1 MADGTITVGRIAAS
15 VGGTVRGD
23 GDVAVS
29 SLTHDSTRV
38 QPGSM
43 FCCVR
48 GERTDGHRFADAAAE
63 AGAAALLVEEPL
75 DVHLP
80 QVVVADVRAA
90 MPLAAVE
97 VNGRPAESLRTV
109 GVTGTNGKTTVVS
122 LIGHVLGTAGLR
134 TDVIGTLTGE
144 RTTPEAG
151 DLQARLADDVAAGVQ
166 VVAME
171 VSSHALVLHRVD
183 GMVFD
188 VAVFTNLGLDHL
200 DFHGTPEAYFAAK
213 ATLFEPEH
221 CALAVI
227 NVDDVHGRLLADT
240 VTVDVVPVS
249 LDDARDLQMS
259 GGGWTFTWRGNPVM
273 FPLPGRHNVANALA
287 AAEVCRALGV
297 ESECIA
303 DALATAPVVPGR
315 FEPVDAGQAFLVVV
329 DFAHTPDALE
339 RAVDAARD
347 LVQPGGRL
355 RVVMGCGG
363 DRDRSKRPLM
373 GAVAAAG
380 ADDVVLT
387 DDNPRSEDPDDIRA
401 QVLAGVPADRTPVVR
416 EIADRRAAIRAALV
430 AAGQGDVVL
439 IAGKGHEQGQT
450 SGGITVPFD
459 DRVVAAEVL
468 DELRGAAS

>member
-1 MADGTITVGRIAAS
+1 VADGSITVGRIAAS

-23 GDVAVS
+23 DSVAVS

-38 QPGSM
+38 QPGAI

-48 GERTDGHRFADAAAE
+48 GEHTDGHHF
-63 AGAAALLVEEPL
+63 AGAAVDGGAVALLVEEPL
-75 DVHLP
+75 ELDVP
-80 QVVVADVRAA
+80 QIVVDDVRAA
-90 MPLAAVE
+90 MPFAAAE
-97 VNGRPAESLRTV
+97 VHGRPAESLRTV

-122 LIGHVLGTAGLR
+122 LIGHVLGTVGFA

-144 RTTPEAG
+144 RTTPEAS

-183 GMVFD
+183 GVVFD

-213 ATLFEPEH
+213 ATLFEPDH
-221 CALAVI
+221 CALAVV

-240 VTVDVVPVS
+240 ATVGVVRVS
-249 LDDARDLQMS
+249 LENAHDLQMS
-259 GGGWTFTWRGNPVM
+259 SGGWAFTWRGLPVT
-273 FPLPGRHNVANALA
+273 FPLPGRHNVSNALV
-287 AAEVCRALGV
+287 AAEACCALGV
-297 ESECIA
+297 EPDRVA
-303 DALATAPVVPGR
+303 AALATAPVVPGR
-315 FEPVDAGQAFLVVV
+315 FELVDAGQPFPVVV

-339 RAVDAARD
+339 RAIEAARD
-347 LVQPGGRL
+347 LVEPGARL
-355 RVVMGCGG
+355 RVVVGCGG

-373 GAVAAAG
+373 GSIAAVG

-401 QVLAGVPADRTPVVR
+401 QVRAGVPDDRIDVVR

-439 IAGKGHEQGQT
+439 IAGKGHEQGQV
-450 SGGITVPFD
+450 SGGVTVPFD

-468 DELRGAAS
+468 VDLRGAAS